1 MAVRHLLRCLA
12 DAEVIPRRC
21 HARPRHFADAS
32 AKSSILSRA
41 GKIELKERA
50 AIHPMRTYRFVI
62 DAWSPARL
70 PMARLAEYMADLAG
84 LLGAPEHVHFD
95 RLESGSAVL
104 VQHVD
109 PKGVL
114 SVEERLEYAATSHRP
129 PDIAKR
135 CKSIDDRLA
144 EDDATATLRQSD
156 GAEILRFPG
165 RERQEPPTFGPFRQD
180 GCFDGILIRVGG
192 KDDTVPVHLQ
202 DGDLIHTCNATREMA
217 RRLAPYLFGG
227 TIRVQ
232 GNGRWKRDADGNWV
246 LLRFDIKHFEVLDD
260 TPLPKV
266 VGELREVPGS
276 GWGRIKDPLT
286 ELRHLREETEHDH

>member
-1 MAVRHLLRCLA
+1 M
-12 DAEVIPRRC
+12 
-21 HARPRHFADAS
+21 
-32 AKSSILSRA
+32 
-41 GKIELKERA
+41 
-50 AIHPMRTYRFVI
+50 IHPMRTYRFVI
-62 DAWSPARL
+62 DAWNPARL

-84 LLGAPEHVHFD
+84 LLGAPEHVHFE

-109 PKGVL
+109 PKGIL
-114 SVEERLEYAATSHRP
+114 SVEERLASAATSHRP
-129 PDIAKR
+129 ADIAKR

-156 GAEILRFPG
+156 GAEVLRFPG
-165 RERQEPPTFGPFRQD
+165 RERREPPTLGPFRQGQD

-192 KDDTVPVHLQ
+192 KDDTVSVHLQ

-217 RRLAPYLFGG
+217 RRLAPHLFGG
-227 TIRVQ
+227 TISVQ

-276 GWGRIKDPLT
+276 GWARIKDPLT